1 MTFSTEE
8 ESKLGLIKVAMKV
21 TMLTEESMELEVT
34 SGMTVVSTAVIG
46 VKTK

>member
-1 MTFSTEE
+1 MGEALRHGPTRA
-8 ESKLGLIKVAMKV
+8 AMKV
-21 TMLTEESMELEVT
+21 TMLTDESMELEVT